1 MKERQ
6 QIQQELRA
14 VKMEI
19 HCIVQQFE
27 NQLKTADANEFNS
40 FLKKAELAIGSLVE
54 AHQSRKDLLF
64 NQTGSSFYI
73 PQPGEQVQ
81 VDVLGKKLATVV
93 EVPVEDDMVLVQYGK
108 VRVRVN
114 ICNIR
119 PLTKCDSGAKRASV
133 PNTKRQGYQRQ
144 TRSNLKGL
152 RDARK

>member
-6 QIQQELRA
+6 QIQQELKA
-14 VKMEI
+14 VKMKI
-19 HCIVQQFE
+19 DSIVQPFE

-54 AHQSRKDLLF
+54 AHQPRKDILF

-81 VDVLGKKLATVV
+81 VDVLGNKLVTVV
-93 EVPVEDDMVLVQYGK
+93 EAPGEDEMVLVQYGK

-114 ICNIR
+114 IRNVK
-119 PLTKCDSGAKRASV
+119 PLTKRDTGAKRASV
-133 PNTKRQGYQRQ
+133 PNSKWQVMY
-144 TRSNLKGL
+144 KG
-152 RDARK
+152 